1 MSKRA
6 TKKTTKRGGNNNS
19 NDSWMDDENDD
30 KVFQEYVAKRKVM
43 DALKTKTPEQV
54 VVEFLETT
62 TIPYVVI
69 GGKAAAYYIKSNSGI
84 RDSDLKIL
92 AVSSDDYDVMV
103 NRSSKDAFIQ
113 DVVRRINEQT
123 PVNVSLKENP
133 SLDIYMVGWVENG
146 TFKSIVDVHAIANED
161 KLPKLDDTT
170 SKIKFVNKRWL
181 CKELLFT
188 LENRSSQD
196 QVVKYYKRNAR
207 NRLLKCEDVIKNK

>member
-30 KVFQEYVAKRKVM
+30 KVFQEYVAKRKAM

-69 GGKAAAYYIKSNSGI
+69 GGKAASYYIKSNSGI

-92 AVSSDDYDVMV
+92 AISSDDYDVMV
-103 NRSSKDAFIQ
+103 NVSSKDTFVQ

-123 PVNVSLKENP
+123 P
-133 SLDIYMVGWVENG
+133 
-146 TFKSIVDVHAIANED
+146 
-161 KLPKLDDTT
+161 
-170 SKIKFVNKRWL
+170 
-181 CKELLFT
+181 
-188 LENRSSQD
+188 
-196 QVVKYYKRNAR
+196 
-207 NRLLKCEDVIKNK
+207 